1 MITEFQVLK
10 YKVKYFET
18 QLNIERCNIK
28 YYKQDCIQSSRL
40 VLGGLFLL
48 SISGVLGFLILWAT
62 GDIDPNNAH
71 FGYMEG

>member
-28 YYKQDCIQSSRL
+28 YYKQDCIQSSTTK
-40 VLGGLFLL
+40 VECMYTQNK
-48 SISGVLGFLILWAT
+48 ST
-62 GDIDPNNAH
+62 H
-71 FGYMEG
+71 T

>member
-1 MITEFQVLK
+1 MRAIIQSIVQ
-10 YKVKYFET
+10 ET
-18 QLNIERCNIK
+18 QVRDRQGQVITTIK
-28 YYKQDCIQSSRL
+28 GKMFTLILRL